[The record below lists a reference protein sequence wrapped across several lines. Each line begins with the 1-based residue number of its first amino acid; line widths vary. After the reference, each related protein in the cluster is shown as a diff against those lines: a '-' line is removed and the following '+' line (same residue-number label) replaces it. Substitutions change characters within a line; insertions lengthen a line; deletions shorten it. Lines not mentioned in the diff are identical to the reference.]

1 MPAPRAVL
9 RELHEQDV
17 KQRKAR
23 RAAEH
28 AAHAE
33 AERLVAEH
41 AHAKKHVKEDVKVE
55 EVVPVATHAV
65 DVVVE
70 HPVVVVEEMEV
81 TDEVT
86 ETATE
91 TKKHKSNA
99 TDALRK
105 RGKNQSDKE

>member
-17 KQRKAR
+17 KQRRAR

-41 AHAKKHVKEDVKVE
+41 AHAKKHAKIEHVE
-55 EVVPVATHAV
+55 KVVPVVEVPVA
-65 DVVVE
+65 DVVVTE
-70 HPVVVVEEMEV
+70 QLPVVESPVVEE
-81 TDEVT
+81 EVT
-86 ETATE
+86 ETVTE
-91 TKKHKSNA
+91 TKVETNVPETKKS
-99 TDALRK
+99 K